1 MRGSSGNVS
10 KQTQSDVGNEDW
22 ETTSENSEE
31 HVEDHKESRN
41 SRNKH
46 FGGRAIQGA
55 NQNAIGTSA
64 HSRRSEQ
71 STNNREQREKSTK
84 SSNPASRAPGA
95 EKRNL
100 QNAGFSV
107 QKNHTD
113 SIPPLMQNAQVQNGG
128 RSRSQSSTNNG
139 TISSKSSN
147 KDSMVNRID
156 EIKLADPN
164 LVNQALSDLSKKSQ
178 TKDKKLIDPEVETNN
193 CTEDTA
199 NTSEDKLDS
208 DGFQE
213 VRSKKNVKESRH
225 NQKEEAKPSAKRDKE
240 KERERDR
247 SKSKTNGSQ
256 QVLQQVQNIPPLLGQ
271 NIPQPVNMP
280 QKQYDNR
287 NSRNP
292 RLAPRFQRLVKQ
304 QQQQMCST
312 DASDLN
318 KMNNS
323 GNNYAKDSSNSPA
336 PPPPVNAWDKP
347 FTSQLRSNS
356 PSAVPTDI
364 QLISGLAAQNDHS
377 HEGNEANSGHSSQ
390 RNSPSGEK
398 TSKNLKET
406 LTEKNVSDV
415 SSPPVQTLIFENTN
429 YSKTTKTSGPAD
441 LAVKSKFSNHIKTQ
455 QRAEKRAEIEEDGN
469 QVQQH
474 QQQTLSVAFSNKPND
489 LIKDKNQEPIQMP
502 LSFNKNEDNADM
514 KLDFTFDSDLSQL
527 TDDKSKSLSM
537 ARSMHMAGGQS
548 TISPSTAEL
557 NLKIASVKKVW
568 ENATPMPTVVEH
580 EDGSVVNNATSF
592 PQAFESG
599 DVDDSYSPHQQYNQN
614 NMKSEIATS
623 TNVCKVRELF
633 RDNSLS
639 YACSRIVVTLSFS
652 AFFIVHLHYYY
663 YHYHN
668 SLAFFSEKYFSLIS
682 GLSFSSS
689 IYFIIFTVFVIIMI
703 LLSLL

>member
-1 MRGSSGNVS
+1 MIVHSILRVTHCKDVLTFQGRDNREARLRGSSGNVS
-10 KQTQSDVGNEDW
+10 KQAQSDVGNEDW

-46 FGGRAIQGA
+46 FGGRGTIQGA
-55 NQNAIGTSA
+55 SQNAIGANA
-64 HSRRSEQ
+64 HSRRGEQ
-71 STNNREQREKSTK
+71 SANNREQREKSAK
-84 SSNPASRAPGA
+84 SSNTASRAPGA

-100 QNAGFSV
+100 QNAGFSA

-139 TISSKSSN
+139 AISNKSGN

-178 TKDKKLIDPEVETNN
+178 TKDKKLIDSEVETNN
-193 CTEDTA
+193 CTEDAA
-199 NTSEDKLDS
+199 NVSEDKLDS

-225 NQKEEAKPSAKRDKE
+225 GQKEEAKPTVKRDSKE
-240 KERERDR
+240 KERERERDR

-256 QVLQQVQNIPPLLGQ
+256 QQALQQVQNIPPLLGQ

-304 QQQQMCST
+304 QQQQLCST
-312 DASDLN
+312 DANDMNKLN
-318 KMNNS
+318 SS
-323 GNNYAKDSSNSPA
+323 GNNYAKDSANSPA

-364 QLISGLAAQNDHS
+364 QLMSGLAAQNDHG

-398 TSKNLKET
+398 TGKNLKET
-406 LTEKNVSDV
+406 LTEKSVSDV

-455 QRAEKRAEIEEDGN
+455 QRAEKRAEIEEDGG

-474 QQQTLSVAFSNKPND
+474 QQQALSVAFSNKPND
-489 LIKDKNQEPIQMP
+489 LMKDKNQEPIQMP

-527 TDDKSKSLSM
+527 TEDKSKSLGM

-568 ENATPMPTVVEH
+568 ENAPPMPTVVEH
-580 EDGSVVNNATSF
+580 EDGVSSATSF

-614 NMKSEIATS
+614 NMKSEITTS
-623 TNVCKVRELF
+623 TNVCKVRTIF
-633 RDNSLS
+633 RD
-639 YACSRIVVTLSFS
+639 
-652 AFFIVHLHYYY
+652 
-663 YHYHN
+663 
-668 SLAFFSEKYFSLIS
+668 
-682 GLSFSSS
+682 
-689 IYFIIFTVFVIIMI
+689 
-703 LLSLL
+703 

>member
-1 MRGSSGNVS
+1 MRIFMFQGRDSREARLRGSGNVS
-10 KQTQSDVGNEDW
+10 KQPQSDVGNEDW

-31 HVEDHKESRN
+31 HIEDHKESRN

-46 FGGRAIQGA
+46 FSGRSIQA
-55 NQNAIGTSA
+55 TNQNAIGPNT

-71 STNNREQREKSTK
+71 SANNREQREKNPK
-84 SSNPASRAPGA
+84 SSNLASRAPGA

-100 QNAGFSV
+100 QNAGFST
-107 QKNHTD
+107 QKNHAD
-113 SIPPLMQNAQVQNGG
+113 SIQPLIQNAQVQNGG

-139 TISSKSSN
+139 AISNKSSN

-156 EIKLADPN
+156 EIKLSDPN
-164 LVNQALSDLSKKSQ
+164 LVNQALNDLNKKIQ
-178 TKDKKLIDPEVETNN
+178 TKDKKLIDSEVETNN
-193 CTEDTA
+193 CTAEDGA
-199 NTSEDKLDS
+199 NAVEDKLDA

-225 NQKEEAKPSAKRDKE
+225 SQKEETKPAKRDKE

-247 SKSKTNGSQ
+247 SKTKPNGSQ

-271 NIPQPVNMP
+271 NIPQPANMP
-280 QKQYDNR
+280 QKQYDR

-304 QQQQMCST
+304 QQQQMCGT
-312 DASDLN
+312 DASDMKLN
-318 KMNNS
+318 SS
-323 GNNYAKDSSNSPA
+323 GANYVKDTSNSPA
-336 PPPPVNAWDKP
+336 PPPSVNAWDKP

-356 PSAVPTDI
+356 PSTVATEVQI
-364 QLISGLAAQNDHS
+364 MSGLTGQNDHS

-398 TSKNLKET
+398 TGKNLKEV
-406 LTEKNVSDV
+406 LTEKSVSDV

-429 YSKTTKTSGPAD
+429 YSKTTKTTGPTD
-441 LAVKSKFSNHIKTQ
+441 MAVKSKFSNHIKTQ
-455 QRAEKRAEIEEDGN
+455 QRAEKRAEMEEEGN

-489 LIKDKNQEPIQMP
+489 LIKDKNQETIQMP

-514 KLDFTFDSDLSQL
+514 KLDFTFDSDLSQQIL

-568 ENATPMPTVVEH
+568 ENAPMPTVVEH
-580 EDGSVVNNATSF
+580 EDGNVVSSATTF

-599 DVDDSYSPHQQYNQN
+599 DVDDSYSPHQQYNQS
-614 NMKSEIATS
+614 NMKSEITTS
-623 TNVCKVRELF
+623 TNVCKVR
-633 RDNSLS
+633 
-639 YACSRIVVTLSFS
+639 I
-652 AFFIVHLHYYY
+652 FI
-663 YHYHN
+663 
-668 SLAFFSEKYFSLIS
+668 KY
-682 GLSFSSS
+682 
-689 IYFIIFTVFVIIMI
+689 
-703 LLSLL
+703 LLLY